1 MRRRLLLIFAVAMTA
16 IALLIPS
23 FASAA
28 ELPEGVIL
36 DEVQRSSRAEFEFKR
51 GCIETHIHI
60 FNQIN
65 HQDWM
70 DGSVYDETISGIYI
84 DQYNTCTEE
93 SVLGIEFYAED
104 FDVNVSE
111 KLTGAR
117 LRGEGMA
124 NNYVNGGGEI
134 PVKLNIFWVPAG
146 RVNSETESMEFV
158 TYLPTTGEEVAA
170 ISTSTD
176 IGRQAIAMG
185 ALTVGNQFFPLFA
198 RDHNTLL
205 YGFDATW
212 TIKAD

>member
-1 MRRRLLLIFAVAMTA
+1 MRRRFLTLFAVAMTA
-16 IALLIPS
+16 ITLLVPS

-36 DEVQRSSRAEFEFKR
+36 DENMRNARAEFEFTR

-60 FNQIN
+60 FNQIT

-70 DGSVYDETISGIYI
+70 DGSVYDETIAGLSF
-84 DQYNTCTEE
+84 DSYNTCTEE
-93 SVLGIEFYAED
+93 PVIGIEFYAEG
-104 FDVNVSE
+104 FDVDVSQ

-117 LRGEGMA
+117 LRGEEMA
-124 NNYVNGGGEI
+124 NNYVNDGGEI
-134 PVKLNIFWVPAG
+134 PVKLDIFWVPAG
-146 RVNSETESMEFV
+146 RVNSVTESQEFMA
-158 TYLPTTGEEVAA
+158 YLPTTGEQVPA

-176 IGRQAIAMG
+176 YDRQAIAMG
-185 ALTVGNQFFPLFA
+185 VLTVGDQVFPLFA

-212 TIKAD
+212 TIKAG

>member
-36 DEVQRSSRAEFEFKR
+36 DETMRNSRAQFEFKR
-51 GCIETHIHI
+51 GCVETHIHI
-60 FNQIN
+60 FNQIT

-70 DGSVYDETISGIYI
+70 DGSVYDETIAGLTV
-84 DQYNTCTEE
+84 DQYNVCTEE
-93 SVLGIEFYAED
+93 PVLGIEFYAED

-124 NNYVNGGGEI
+124 NNYVNDGGET
-134 PVKLNIFWVPAG
+134 PVKLDIFWVPAG
-146 RVNSETESMEFV
+146 RVNSETESMEFM
-158 TYLPTTGEEVAA
+158 TYLPTTGEQVAA

-176 IGRQAIAMG
+176 YGRQAIAMG
-185 ALTVGNQFFPLFA
+185 VLKVGNQFFPLFA

-212 TIKAD
+212 TIKAE

>member
-28 ELPEGVIL
+28 TLPEGVIL
-36 DEVQRSSRAEFEFKR
+36 DETMRNASAEFEFKR
-51 GCIETHIHI
+51 GCIETNIHI
-60 FNQIN
+60 FNQIT

-70 DGSVYDETISGIYI
+70 DGSVYDETIAGLYV
-84 DQYNTCTEE
+84 DQYNLCTDEP
-93 SVLGIEFYAED
+93 VLGIEFYAED
-104 FDVNVSE
+104 FDVDVSE

-124 NNYVNGGGEI
+124 NNFVNDGGETR
-134 PVKLNIFWVPAG
+134 VKLDIFWVPAG
-146 RVNSETESMEFV
+146 RVNSETESQEFIAH
-158 TYLPTTGEEVAA
+158 LPTTGEQVPA

-176 IGRQAIAMG
+176 YDRKAIAIG
-185 ALTVGNQFFPLFA
+185 ALRVGNQFFPLFA
-198 RDHNTLL
+198 RGDDAML

-212 TIKAD
+212 TIKAE

>member
-93 SVLGIEFYAED
+93 PVLGIEFYAED

-124 NNYVNGGGEI
+124 NNYVNDGGEI

-185 ALTVGNQFFPLFA
+185 VLTVGNQFFPLFA
-198 RDHNTLL
+198 RDHNTLM